1 MKNFP
6 LFSFLIILL
15 ISCETSYDSSK
26 EVSINIEI
34 EGEDV
39 TGEVRLQRVNSDYSI
54 ELVQSANFLDNKLN
68 FIVFNGEASLYR
80 LDVLGKNSIDLILNK
95 NDINIL
101 VQLTDG
107 SFTST
112 IEGSNDTDILIGL
125 GKKIT
130 DYRKEVRE

>member
-54 ELVQSANFLDNKLN
+54 ELVSVCKF
-68 FIVFNGEASLYR
+68 FR
-80 LDVLGKNSIDLILNK
+80 
-95 NDINIL
+95 
-101 VQLTDG
+101 
-107 SFTST
+107 
-112 IEGSNDTDILIGL
+112 
-125 GKKIT
+125 
-130 DYRKEVRE
+130 